1 MADSPRAQNVR
12 RAVLGVLA
20 ALVFLSLLSASEAG
34 MTGPAASHEPTLLS
48 LRLVPAEASLWGRE
62 ASQRFVVLGSFADGL
77 ERDLTSRSRF
87 QLSEP
92 HLASVDDSGR
102 VVALSLIHI

>member
-1 MADSPRAQNVR
+1 MPSWS
-12 RAVLGVLA
+12 GS
-20 ALVFLSLLSASEAG
+20 ALKKRGILTVANQ
-34 MTGPAASHEPTLLS
+34 TGPVASHAPTLLS

-92 HLASVDDSGR
+92 HLASVDESGR
-102 VVALSLIHI
+102 VVAIAEGEAILKAEI